1 MGKFYKKGMV
11 IHMEENKQLICDL
24 LLTTLRQTRGA
35 SDLVSLVYD
44 SEKEIVIGT
53 FSSGGTRICNVAADS
68 GCAMI
73 RDIMHQLG
81 V

>member
-1 MGKFYKKGMV
+1 LQ
-11 IHMEENKQLICDL
+11 E
-24 LLTTLRQTRGA
+24 TRGA
-35 SDLVSLVYD
+35 SDLVSLVNVP
-44 SEKEIVIGT
+44 EKEIVIGT
-53 FSSGGTRICNVAADS
+53 FSSGGIRRCNVAADP